1 MLEIITNITY
11 QLNTILWGPVMI
23 VFLFGTHLYMSFKT
37 GFIQKYTFK
46 GIKLSLSKDE
56 DSEGD
61 ISPFAALTT
70 ALASTIGTGNII
82 GVSTAIVS
90 GGPGAVF
97 WTWITGILGISTKYA
112 ESYIAIK
119 HRKKL
124 SDGSYIGGAMT
135 ALEKI
140 NLKPLGIVFALIT
153 LCASFGIGCGVQS
166 NAIAD
171 LLKTNYQIPVVIT
184 SVIVAILTAIV
195 IFGGV
200 KSISKTCE
208 TLVPV
213 MSILYTLGC
222 LVILIINHDVLFET
236 IQLIVVSAFSPR
248 AAMGGFIGSSIMTAA
263 RYGIA
268 RGLFS
273 NEAGLGS
280 APIVASASKTNNA
293 AKIALINATGVF
305 WDTVVVCLMTGLVL
319 CTSIVKNPEIMAVG
333 INGGELASLCFAQ
346 IKYIGTP
353 LLVFGVLTFAYS
365 TILGWNYYGE
375 RCLKYLNEK
384 ASAKLYYV
392 VWVVV
397 AFIGGIVNL
406 DLIWKIADN
415 LNALMVVPNLIAVIL
430 MRKLIVKDLNYYVYQ
445 DHLDEKDV
453 EME

>member
-1 MLEIITNITY
+1 MLEIITGFVEK
-11 QLNTILWGPVMI
+11 LNLILWGPIMI
-23 VFLFGTHLYMSFKT
+23 VFLFGTHLYMTYKT
-37 GFIQKYTFK
+37 GFVQKYTFK

-97 WTWITGILGISTKYA
+97 WTWITGIVGIATKYA

-119 HRKKL
+119 YRKKL

-135 ALEKI
+135 ALEQLNHKKLAI
-140 NLKPLGIVFALIT
+140 AFALIT
-153 LCASFGIGCGVQS
+153 LLASFGIGCGVQS

-171 LLKTNYQIPVVIT
+171 LLKTNYNVPTIL
-184 SVIVAILTAIV
+184 SAFIVALLTAVV

-208 TLVPV
+208 KLVPF
-213 MSILYTLGC
+213 MSILYTFGC
-222 LVILIINHDVLFET
+222 LVILVINHDVLLET
-236 IQLIVVSAFSPR
+236 IQLIIVSAFSPR
-248 AAMGGFIGSSIMTAA
+248 AAIGGFVGSSIITAA
-263 RYGIA
+263 RFGIA

-273 NEAGLGS
+273 NESGLGS
-280 APIVASASKTNNA
+280 APIVAAASRTNNA

-319 CTSIVKNPEIMAVG
+319 CTSIVKNPSIVGTG
-333 INGGELASLCFAQ
+333 INGGELASLAFAQ

-384 ASAKLYYV
+384 LSVKPYYLT
-392 VWVVV
+392 WVVV
-397 AFIGGIVNL
+397 VFIGAVVNL
-406 DLIWKIADN
+406 DLIWLIADN

-430 MRKLIVKDLNYYVYQ
+430 LRNVIAKDVKYYIYEN
-445 DHLDEKDV
+445 HLDEKD
-453 EME
+453 ESMQ